1 MNNRNKLELLK
12 LKNMVLKTKKL
23 GEKDLVKEKISE
35 LKCSMK
41 EFTQNTSQ
49 RDKKDMHARA
59 A

>member
-1 MNNRNKLELLK
+1 MKNRNKLELLK

-23 GEKDLVKEKISE
+23 GERDLVKEKISE
-35 LKCSMK
+35 PKGSMK
-41 EFTQNTSQ
+41 EVTQNTSQ